1 MDDYLI
7 YFNNYY
13 FFPGFCFIHN
23 KRSKEQPIDARMTKT
38 YPDGCKGL
46 SQGHETYTRTEYCVV
61 VFAEKAGIRS
71 GSADSVDAFVEYG
84 IDRK

>member
-1 MDDYLI
+1 MDDYLFI
-7 YFNNYY
+7 IIINNFILF
-13 FFPGFCFIHN
+13 FFPGFCFIIHN
-23 KRSKEQPIDARMTKT
+23 KLKRSKEQPIDARMTKT

-71 GSADSVDAFVEYG
+71 GSAATV
-84 IDRK
+84 